1 MFLSVHQVALGL
13 DPSLAEAARDLGA
26 GRIRTFFTIILPLT
40 LPGLKT
46 GILLTFIPSMGL
58 FFIASIL
65 GGNKVVLLGSLIE
78 EQLMRT
84 HNQPFAAALSV
95 FFMLLT
101 GIISL
106 LLLHNKKRDGK

>member
-1 MFLSVHQVALGL
+1 MLS
-13 DPSLAEAARDLGA
+13 
-26 GRIRTFFTIILPLT
+26 
-40 LPGLKT
+40 
-46 GILLTFIPSMGL
+46 
-58 FFIASIL
+58 
-65 GGNKVVLLGSLIE
+65 GNKVVLLGSLIE
-78 EQLMRT
+78 EQLMRA